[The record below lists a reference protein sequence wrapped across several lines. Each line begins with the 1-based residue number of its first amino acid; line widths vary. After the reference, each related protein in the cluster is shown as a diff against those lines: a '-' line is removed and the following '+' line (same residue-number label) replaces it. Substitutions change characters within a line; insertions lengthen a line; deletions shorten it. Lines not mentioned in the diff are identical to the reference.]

1 MNWDV
6 NTSKPPFKVEPYA
19 ATVFLIGGRM
29 TLQDGS
35 VVDSRQTISGD
46 PADYLLQQA
55 MSRSED
61 WWKAAKE
68 LADLI
73 MADSGETSWT
83 LAWAPKSVTVI
94 KPDGTAGHRQIRT
107 ILGPDSDSLFEFQQR
122 AHDVVSEGS
131 RIDSQETMPEQQ
143 TISADHSQNRP
154 NRYRFFTH
162 GLQDV
167 DRLASEER
175 PSVFIGSYHTMCSP
189 LEEVLSGLPGTV
201 IILPHTPTVERL
213 ILDGSIRPARY
224 DAKRTAEA
232 EADGLCQDPSFGCLD
247 NGYGFEKSEL
257 ALKQHRFCV
266 ATAEFSVTRFISRG
280 RNQVP
285 TVAQSAVHF
294 IKTNYDLKIGFWD
307 LVNNPGLRD
316 TLLDR
321 MDASAYPSGKIALPI
336 ESARGVEE
344 SSRQK
349 SARKMLHDRIAASL
363 GLYWRIA
370 TWKDEGSNYFLPFGK
385 VIDGLPQGRNHV
397 VTLHLIVLKRQIVL
411 QIEAFDGYERKVKKW
426 IQNRIGTMNAL
437 GLMPES
443 TKDSNRQILGR
454 FEGCGWSEQDDE
466 QISAMLAKVTT
477 LTKLAIEDF
486 RPRRR

>member
-1 MNWDV
+1 
-6 NTSKPPFKVEPYA
+6 
-19 ATVFLIGGRM
+19 M

-83 LAWAPKSVTVI
+83 LAWAPKSVTMI
-94 KPDGTAGHRQIRT
+94 KPDGTAGRRQIRA
-107 ILGPDSDSLFEFQQR
+107 ILGPDSGNLFEVQQR
-122 AHDVVSEGS
+122 SHDIGS
-131 RIDSQETMPEQQ
+131 ARSQIDSQEMMQEQQ
-143 TISADHSQNRP
+143 TISANHSQNRP

-167 DRLASEER
+167 DRIASEER
-175 PSVFIGSYHTMCSP
+175 PSAFIGSYHTMCSP
-189 LEEVLSGLPGTV
+189 LDKVLNGLPGTV
-201 IILPHTPTVERL
+201 IILPHTPTVECL
-213 ILDGSIRPARY
+213 ILDGSIRPDRY

-232 EADGLCQDPSFGCLD
+232 EAGGLCQDPSFGCLD
-247 NGYGFEKSEL
+247 NGYSFEKSEL
-257 ALKQHRFCV
+257 ALKQNRFSV
-266 ATAEFSVTRFISRG
+266 ATGEFSVTRFVSRG
-280 RNQVP
+280 RNQDP
-285 TVAQSAVHF
+285 TVAQSAIHF
-294 IKTNYDLKIGFWD
+294 IKTNYNLKIGFWD
-307 LVNNPGLRD
+307 LVTNPGLRD

-321 MDASAYPSGKIALPI
+321 MAPAAVPSGTIALPV

-349 SARKMLHDRIAASL
+349 SARKVLHNRIAGSL
-363 GLYWRIA
+363 GVYWRIA

-385 VIDGLPQGRNHV
+385 VIGGLPQGRNHP
-397 VTLHLIVLKRQIVL
+397 VTLHLIVFKRQIVL

-437 GLMPES
+437 GLLPES
-443 TKDSNRQILGR
+443 TKDTNRQLLGR

-477 LTKLAIEDF
+477 VTKLAIDDF
-486 RPRRR
+486 RPKRK